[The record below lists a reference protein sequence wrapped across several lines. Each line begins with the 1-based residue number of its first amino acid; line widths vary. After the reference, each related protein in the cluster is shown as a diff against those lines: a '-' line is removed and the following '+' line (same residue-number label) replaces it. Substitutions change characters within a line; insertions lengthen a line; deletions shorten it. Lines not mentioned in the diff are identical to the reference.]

1 MSIQSVGFRAY
12 TEAMQHFNKVESNL
26 KQGHS
31 LDNKHLFAKTLD
43 QSLVRDT
50 VDKPEIGFGAQADF
64 IRYPDQERIPVT
76 PKNGFVDTVTGSLKR
91 VNELER
97 AKAQAIDDF
106 ASGRS
111 QNVHELMIA
120 MQKSSLAMKMTS
132 AVRSKVLEA
141 YKEISKMT
149 F

>member
-1 MSIQSVGFRAY
+1 MWLAILAFGTLFAIYKLSQLKSFEIKINGAKEHIMSIQSVGFRAY

-64 IRYPDQERIPVT
+64 IRYPDACHVFDLRC
-76 PKNGFVDTVTGSLKR
+76 
-91 VNELER
+91 
-97 AKAQAIDDF
+97 
-106 ASGRS
+106 
-111 QNVHELMIA
+111 
-120 MQKSSLAMKMTS
+120 
-132 AVRSKVLEA
+132 VRRKVGQ
-141 YKEISKMT
+141 IR
-149 F
+149 

>member
-12 TEAMQHFNKVESNL
+12 TEAMQHFNKVESHL
-26 KQGHS
+26 KQGQS
-31 LDNKHLFAKTLD
+31 LNANTLFAKTLD

-64 IRYPDQERIPVT
+64 IRYPDQERLPVT
-76 PKNGFVDTVTGSLKR
+76 PKNGFVDTITSSLKR
-91 VNELER
+91 VNELQK
-97 AKAQAIDDF
+97 AKNQAIDDF

-141 YKEISKMT
+141 YKEISKMQ

>member
-1 MSIQSVGFRAY
+1 MGIQAVGFRAY
-12 TEAMQHFNKVESNL
+12 SEALQHFNKVDGQL
-26 KQGHS
+26 KQG
-31 LDNKHLFAKTLD
+31 LPVERNNLFAKTLD
-43 QSLVRDT
+43 QTLVRDT
-50 VDKPEIGFGAQADF
+50 VDKPEMNFGAEADF
-64 IRYPDQERIPVT
+64 IRYPDQERLPFT
-76 PKNGFVDTVTGSLKR
+76 PKNGFVDTITNSLNR
-91 VNELER
+91 VNELQK

-141 YKEISKMT
+141 YKEISKMQ